1 MRGKKMKI
9 TTKSIIGASMLALT
23 MGSMI
28 PVKAADSYEFTL
40 PAGLACEGFDLTI
53 NVTGSDH
60 RVLREWTDEE
70 GNVVR
75 MITAGKGSD
84 LVFLNEASGAT
95 LSLKANGAVEKTTY
109 NPDGTISGAL
119 MGHMVLIL
127 FPTDVP
133 AGPSTTL
140 NVGRILYTI
149 GTDGVWTLQEMTGKA
164 TDICAAL
171 SE

>member
-1 MRGKKMKI
+1 MREKTMKI
-9 TTKSIIGASMLALT
+9 TKQSIIGASLLALT
-23 MGSMI
+23 FTSGN
-28 PVKAADSYEFTL
+28 PVNAADSYEFTL

-53 NVTGSDH
+53 NVTASDH
-60 RVLREWTDEE
+60 QVFKEWTDDD

-75 MITAGKGSD
+75 MLSAGKGSD
-84 LVFLNEASGAT
+84 LVFLNETTEAT
-95 LSLKANGAVEKTTY
+95 LSLKANGSVAKTTY

-119 MGHMVLIL
+119 MGHVVLIL
-127 FPTDVP
+127 FPTDIP